1 MKHAFF
7 GLSLSKFRETNI
19 IVTSF
24 FLRKFTLERLLN
36 GFSHPRAFY
45 TPDFVLGKRESY
57 LKMKVLFFTKNI
69 VEKI

>member
-45 TPDFVLGKRESY
+45 TGLCFGEERKLFENESP
-57 LKMKVLFFTKNI
+57 FFTKNI